1 MQPHYRQFRCACAG
15 NAVSSARAVR
25 GMIHQYV
32 YCAMVCAGDTFN
44 ALAYTFIHGYKNT
57 RAWGLDPP
65 PHTTAFPNTLKA
77 FFVNT
82 SVKA

>member
-1 MQPHYRQFRCACAG
+1 
-15 NAVSSARAVR
+15 
-25 GMIHQYV
+25 
-32 YCAMVCAGDTFN
+32 MVCAGDTFN

-57 RAWGLDPP
+57 RAWGLDPQ

-77 FFVNT
+77 FFNNT